1 MSEQEIRPP
10 EGLGNDYLSGII
22 KSLLST
28 ADAEAEAPISD
39 TAQKGASETVPATS
53 SAEGLPT
60 GGQADLFS
68 SLLSDPRLL
77 SKLPA
82 LLSMAKPI
90 LELMTTQ
97 NRHEVATSPQ
107 AAEKMPATASVPT
120 SAPHP
125 TGEQRRSGDP
135 TDRRAALLC
144 AMKPYLSHDRQNAI
158 DYIIKL
164 SRLGDILKSL

>member
-28 ADAEAEAPISD
+28 SDAEAEAPISD
-39 TAQKGASETVPATS
+39 TVPKGASETVPTASPT
-53 SAEGLPT
+53 EGLQT
-60 GGQADLFS
+60 SGQADLFS

-77 SKLPA
+77 SKLPT

-90 LELMTTQ
+90 LELLTAQ
-97 NRHEVATSPQ
+97 SRPEAATAPQ
-107 AAEKMPATASVPT
+107 AAGKPPANASVPT

-125 TGEQRRSGDP
+125 TGEQRRAGDP
-135 TDRRAALLC
+135 ADRRAALLC